1 MENLWKQF
9 NNFNK
14 SHLAALAPEG
24 QVPSLNWYHRFARHP
39 YYGNLGLNS
48 GVMLMDLKKLREIDF
63 VKKIVAIYHQYKL
76 KITWGDQD
84 LLNIFFQKYPG
95 WYNYRLKS
103 SHG

>member
-1 MENLWKQF
+1 
-9 NNFNK
+9 
-14 SHLAALAPEG
+14 
-24 QVPSLNWYHRFARHP
+24 
-39 YYGNLGLNS
+39 
-48 GVMLMDLKKLREIDF
+48 MLMDLKKLREIDF